1 MTDAIS
7 MKNQFLAQVAQID
20 NQIMDLKDQ
29 MVEAL
34 QKAVDLDMNT
44 NGSISDITR
53 QFIETFHFKIEDGM
67 VRSENMNYGQEHVKE
82 QRENRPQTQKKKTVT
97 QAQLDSMIAEHREK
111 QSVGNY
117 ETLDLSNCIFD
128 NVTFTGNYSDVSFMN
143 SEMEKCSF
151 KGFQAENVLLSRAD
165 ISNSMFDNCSI
176 NNSILTHA
184 NMGFSEIVNTT
195 YTNCSFREAS
205 LVGSN
210 LQKSELNGCDLDN
223 AIVSDTHFLYVIA
236 HACTGAE
243 TIDFTTYSRDP
254 DRYRAEF
261 ANTFITPDITIEYK
275 ALPQNEVSINISTK
289 NGEVS
294 QNVAKIDYDID
305 THAINSIEPVT
316 EPSELLDR
324 AIRAIKPDIL
334 KEFQM
339 QQYENKA
346 IVSPSVIV
354 HLSESINFDSDKL
367 YDLKEFA
374 DRIAS
379 YGKENADKA
388 NFYEKVQFS
397 IVFQNDEGQ
406 VKTWQDRYD
415 LREDKDS
422 LIERICHSDIF
433 NQTEKKALVDYIV
446 KGKAYVADKIPML
459 DNDQHPIVAVETTE
473 DYENPKIGFC
483 TYQNPDSRAG
493 VRYRLVAVGENG
505 KLFPYPQEN
514 SFFVNRDSCAMYL
527 SLHPELN
534 VINYD
539 RIIDLSSTKQSM
551 LMKEAQTNQKQNT
564 AEPHKEASEK
574 PAEQPKASKE
584 NPPGRQNEKPAY
596 AAYVYV
602 KGKETQKPVRVTG
615 SSAEKIIELCQKWN
629 QERSGDNQLGTAYMQ
644 KYNPQT
650 KEYGHIGKY
659 DVKTGNDI
667 TPIYLKKPSNL
678 NKEQFDKTVE
688 LFRKNGARYSSKQ
701 KAWYITKQQLDVPA
715 FKAYLPNQ
723 PGSKTNVHDSL
734 DRNKS
739 RLENSSQQKHHESRK
754 KDGPAL

>member
-1 MTDAIS
+1 MADAIS

-29 MVEAL
+29 MVEVL

-44 NGSISDITR
+44 DGSISDITR

-67 VRSENMNYGQEHVKE
+67 VRSENINYGQEHVKE
-82 QRENRPQTQKKKTVT
+82 QRESRPKTQEKKVIT
-97 QAQLDSMIAEHREK
+97 QAQLDSMIAAHREK
-111 QSVGNY
+111 QAVGNY
-117 ETLDLSNCIFD
+117 ETLDLSNCIFE

-210 LQKSELNGCDLDN
+210 LQKSEFSGCNLDN
-223 AIVSDTHFLYVIA
+223 AIVSDTHFLDVIA
-236 HACTGAE
+236 HACIGAE
-243 TIDFTTYSRDP
+243 TIDFSTYSRDP
-254 DRYRAEF
+254 DKYRAEF
-261 ANTFITPDITIEYK
+261 ASTFITPEMMVNYEI
-275 ALPQNEVSINISTK
+275 LPQNEVCINISTK

-294 QNVAKIDYDID
+294 QNVVKVDYDND

-316 EPSELLDR
+316 ESSELLDR

-334 KEFQM
+334 KEFQL

-367 YDLKEFA
+367 YDLKEFSN
-374 DRIAS
+374 RIAS

-397 IVFQNDEGQ
+397 IVFKSDEGQ

-415 LREDKDS
+415 LRDDKDS
-422 LIERICHSDIF
+422 LIERICHSDLF

-459 DNDQHPIVAVETTE
+459 DNEQHPIVAVETTE

-539 RIIDLSSTKQSM
+539 RIIDLSSAKQSM
-551 LMKEAQTNQKQNT
+551 LMKEAQIDQTQNT
-564 AEPHKEASEK
+564 AETYKEASEK
-574 PAEQPKASKE
+574 PADRPTASKE

-602 KGKETQKPVRVTG
+602 KGNETQKPVRVTG
-615 SSAEKIIELCQKWN
+615 ASPEKIIGLCQKWN
-629 QERSGDNQLGTAYMQ
+629 QERSADNQLGIAYMQ

-650 KEYGHIGKY
+650 KEYDHIGKF

-667 TPIYLKKPSNL
+667 TPIYLKKITNL
-678 NKEQFDKTVE
+678 NNEQFRKTTE
-688 LFRKNGARYSSKQ
+688 MFKNNGAKYSSKQ
-701 KAWYITKQQLDVPA
+701 KAWYITKQQLDIPV
-715 FKAYLPNQ
+715 FKDYLPNQ

-739 RLENSSQQKHHESRK
+739 KLENSSQQKQYESRK

>member
-1 MTDAIS
+1 MADAIS

-44 NGSISDITR
+44 NGSISEITR
-53 QFIETFHFKIEDGM
+53 QFIETFHFRIEDGM
-67 VRSENMNYGQEHVKE
+67 VRSEYINYGQEHVKE
-82 QRENRPQTQKKKTVT
+82 QRESRPKTQKKKVIT
-97 QAQLDSMIAEHREK
+97 QAQLDSMIAAHREK
-111 QSVGNY
+111 QAVGNY

-151 KGFQAENVLLSRAD
+151 KGFRAENVLLSRAD

-195 YTNCSFREAS
+195 YTNCSMREAS
-205 LVGSN
+205 FVVSY
-210 LQKSELNGCDLDN
+210 LQKSEFNGCDLDK
-223 AIVSDTHFLYVIA
+223 AIVSDTHFLDVIA

-243 TIDFTTYSRDP
+243 TINFSTYSREP
-254 DRYRAEF
+254 DKYRAEF
-261 ANTFITPDITIEYK
+261 ANTFITPDMTIEYK
-275 ALPQNEVSINISTK
+275 ILPQKEVSIDISTK

-294 QNVAKIDYDID
+294 QNVVKVDYDID

-339 QQYENKA
+339 LQYENKT
-346 IVSPSVIV
+346 IVSPSVMV
-354 HLSESINFDSDKL
+354 HMSESINFDSDKL

-379 YGKENADKA
+379 YGKDDKT
-388 NFYEKVQFS
+388 NFYEKVRYS
-397 IVFQNDEGQ
+397 IVFKNDEGQ

-415 LREDKDS
+415 LRDDKDS
-422 LIERICHSDIF
+422 LIERICNNDFF
-433 NQTEKKALVDYIV
+433 NQAEKNDLVDYIV
-446 KGKAYVADKIPML
+446 QGKAYEAEKKSIL
-459 DNDQHPIVAVETTE
+459 
-473 DYENPKIGFC
+473 
-483 TYQNPDSRAG
+483 
-493 VRYRLVAVGENG
+493 
-505 KLFPYPQEN
+505 
-514 SFFVNRDSCAMYL
+514 
-527 SLHPELN
+527 
-534 VINYD
+534 
-539 RIIDLSSTKQSM
+539 
-551 LMKEAQTNQKQNT
+551 KEAQINQTQNAT
-564 AEPHKEASEK
+564 EQHKEASEK
-574 PAEQPKASKE
+574 PAEQSKASKE
-584 NPPGRQNEKPAY
+584 NPTGRQNEKPAY

-602 KGKETQKPVRVTG
+602 KGNETQKPVRVTG
-615 SSAEKIIELCQKWN
+615 ASPEKIIGLCQKWN
-629 QERSGDNQLGTAYMQ
+629 QERSEDNQLGVAYMQ
-644 KYNPQT
+644 KYNLQT
-650 KEYGHIGKY
+650 KEYDHIGKF

-667 TPIYLKKPSNL
+667 TPIYLKKLTNL
-678 NKEQFDKTVE
+678 NNDQ
-688 LFRKNGARYSSKQ
+688 FRKTIEIFKSNGARYSSKQ
-701 KAWYITKQQLDVPA
+701 NAWYITKQQLDMPV
-715 FKAYLPNQ
+715 FKDYLPNQ

-739 RLENSSQQKHHESRK
+739 KLENSPQQKQHESRK